1 MILAGSRTRVSRLSS
16 QRRTMVGFLAVIV
29 GGFINWGLGGALF
42 GFGLA
47 ALIAVGVE
55 EIQNSI
61 ISGKG
66 TRSQ

>member
-1 MILAGSRTRVSRLSS
+1 MILAGSRRRVSRLSS
-16 QRRTMVGFLAVIV
+16 QQRTMVGCLAIIV
-29 GGFINWGLGGALF
+29 GGFIAWGLGGALF

-47 ALIAVGVE
+47 ALIAVSVE

-61 ISGKG
+61 TSSKG